1 MYADDTWIL
10 NVGQDINELQNT
22 TSNNTLLAEQYF
34 EINKLSINP
43 SKHTIFSFRQD
54 NAGRKVI

>member
-1 MYADDTWIL
+1 MYANETSIL
-10 NVGQDINELQNT
+10 NVGQDMNELQNT
-22 TSNNTLLAEQYF
+22 TSNNIGVVEQYF

-54 NAGRKVI
+54 NAGRKV